1 MSHIHAFAYKDLPQ
15 GIDANKVWSHL
26 IDIDLRPKLI
36 KRIQS
41 IERMD
46 DSKAGSPL
54 RVGSK
59 YYEKAG
65 DTTAPGRSYKAEVT
79 VTEMSGGGSVHRGT
93 KSASA
98 CTSDLDTCSNDGDDE
113 DKDECGTRSSASA
126 NAKESLPF
134 PRFSDDYDS
143 NAVHDTLR
151 DQIYLS
157 KEDPE
162 AQLDSMHARLE
173 QLQLEKL
180 KRASKLKSK
189 RSSSL
194 LTKETVIA

>member
-1 MSHIHAFAYKDLPQ
+1 MYSRRSNSSSAASNPS
-15 GIDANKVWSHL
+15 GSE
-26 IDIDLRPKLI
+26 IDINKNN
-36 KRIQS
+36 
-41 IERMD
+41 
-46 DSKAGSPL
+46 
-54 RVGSK
+54 K
-59 YYEKAG
+59 YFSFN
-65 DTTAPGRSYKAEVT
+65 P
-79 VTEMSGGGSVHRGT
+79 
-93 KSASA
+93 
-98 CTSDLDTCSNDGDDE
+98 
-113 DKDECGTRSSASA
+113 
-126 NAKESLPF
+126 
-134 PRFSDDYDS
+134 FSDDYDS
-143 NAVHDTLR
+143 NAVHNTLR